1 MRPIAVWHFGRYSEI
16 EYAARERTCVLL
28 SVPGLIALTMLVTIG
43 WRAGIISAVASVYT
57 GAVFGC
63 YMSRRTERGLW
74 MLALLVAIGTAA
86 FYALVLAMQIRV
98 WMRGTAPQPW
108 WVAVDFA
115 VALGFVKVAIR
126 ASWTVAVQNRLLA
139 RR

>member
-1 MRPIAVWHFGRYSEI
+1 M
-16 EYAARERTCVLL
+16 
-28 SVPGLIALTMLVTIG
+28 G

-86 FYALVLAMQIRV
+86 FYALVLAMQIRD
-98 WMRGTAPQPW
+98 WLRSTAPQPW
-108 WVAVDFA
+108 WVAVDLA

-126 ASWTVAVQNRLLA
+126 ASWTVVVQNRKIVK
-139 RR
+139 